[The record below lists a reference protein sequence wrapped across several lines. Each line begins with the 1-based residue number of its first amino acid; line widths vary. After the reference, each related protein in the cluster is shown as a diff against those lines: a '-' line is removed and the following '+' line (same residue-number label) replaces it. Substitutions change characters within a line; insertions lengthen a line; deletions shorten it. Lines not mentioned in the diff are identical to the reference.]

1 MNLAEVLE
9 KYPSNQNDVVQRDV
23 PQVVQ
28 HGLVQQTVATPSVAQ
43 RPTSETAR
51 LEALL
56 KDVEDISSLSPEL
69 MERAILEKFWYH
81 VTPFR
86 SALIRALE
94 LPTGSR
100 ILEIGC
106 GAGNLTRYLGER
118 GFQVVALE
126 TSEALV
132 ECARARCRGLTNVEI
147 VHGFVESVVGD
158 DKFDFVVCVDPLLV
172 TSEYFNP
179 GVQLFALCRN
189 LLKATG
195 SFILAVENPLFA
207 PGGGHVE
214 ESLDHVRGKG
224 APLEGLKQSLSSA
237 GFTGCESFM
246 TYPHHAAPQMLIETT
261 TARTRRIQWT
271 SLVSDLYKSSAT
283 TRDEVESWLR
293 AISAERIENAL
304 APGWLIVAHAH
315 TVHSIVW
322 NGWAVKSFDLT
333 ANDDEVGERIDDRGV
348 SVHKLPLKE
357 ERLISIIKNLAR
369 PQVNSIKDYKFSLR
383 ASDSRISELLKREET
398 MKNSYEDSEKRLK
411 RDVADEREMKR
422 VREAELDLVLK
433 QYHAIG
439 AMCQEMRQ
447 EGKALRE
454 MVSELRHKYQTSETW
469 ASALAGRVADAE
481 TELYTVRN
489 SFSWKIVSRIKT
501 AKNSVKEFLFS

>member
-1 MNLAEVLE
+1 MNLAEVFE
-9 KYPSNQNDVVQRDV
+9 KYPANQTDVAHVAQQNGLQ
-23 PQVVQ
+23 PQ
-28 HGLVQQTVATPSVAQ
+28 VAQ

-94 LPTGSR
+94 LPVGSR

-126 TSEALV
+126 TNEALV
-132 ECARARCRGLTNVEI
+132 ECARARCRDLANVEV
-147 VHGFVESVVGD
+147 VHGFVESVVGEA
-158 DKFDFVVCVDPLLV
+158 KFDFVVCVDPLIV

-195 SFILAVENPLFA
+195 SFILSAENPLFA

-214 ESLDHVRGKG
+214 ESPDHVRGKG
-224 APLEGLKQSLSSA
+224 APLEGIRQSLSSA
-237 GFTGCESFM
+237 GFTGCETFM
-246 TYPHHAAPQMLIETT
+246 TYPHHAAPQLLVETT
-261 TARTRRIQWT
+261 TARTRRVPWT
-271 SLVSDLYKSSAT
+271 SMVSDLYKSSAT
-283 TRDEVESWLR
+283 TRDEVENWLR

-333 ANDDEVGERIDDRGV
+333 AQADQVGERIDDKGIT
-348 SVHKLPLKE
+348 VHNLPLKE

-369 PQVNSIKDYKFSLR
+369 PQINSVKDYKFSLR
-383 ASDSRISELLKREET
+383 AADSRIGELLKREDVL
-398 MKNSYEDSEKRLK
+398 KSSFEDAEKRLK
-411 RDVADEREMKR
+411 HDLTDEREMKR

-481 TELYTVRN
+481 TELYTAR
-489 SFSWKIVSRIKT
+489 SSLAWKLTDRFKGV
-501 AKNSVKEFLFS
+501 KNSVKEFLFS